1 MPERGLEDYA
11 SPILRAAVFHR
22 IFPGA
27 QIGYEVVD
35 IADAFPMGHREYEGK
50 AAEAVRCTIIFAD
63 GTFIVAHKE
72 IDLRDRNRERPQT
85 PEELAKDE
93 TKALGRAL
101 RDAGIPQRLSE
112 LKLLMQWYP
121 NATVGYVSNNS
132 SVGYV
137 SNNSSPEG
145 PALVTLSRPGPQES
159 LEAAF
164 PGSTIEEDHADAGSD
179 EPTPEQELARKFAF
193 LTGGEKR
200 TVTEFARDLG
210 CTNVLKA
217 GEHVDA
223 ITAFIEALADT
234 DSARPAEPGTPE
246 RYEQRRQEAIAA
258 LGDEEP
264 F

>member
-132 SVGYV
+132 S
-137 SNNSSPEG
+137 PEG

-164 PGSTIEEDHADAGSD
+164 PGSTMEEDHADAGSD
-179 EPTPEQELARKFAF
+179 EPSPEQALARRFAM
-193 LTGGEKR
+193 LEGGEKR
-200 TVTEFARDLG
+200 VVVEYARELG
-210 CTNVLKA
+210 CNNVMKA
-217 GEHVDA
+217 GDHVDA
-223 ITAFIEALADT
+223 IVAFIEGLADT
-234 DSARPAEPGTPE
+234 NYATAADPAAKAEPGTTE